1 MSLFSDVPNS
11 TDNGLSGKF
20 YRGTAKLYWGLC
32 PSKKGLAMPLSPS
45 PLLHFPWSAAG
56 SRFLI
61 SLAKAATVWLVSSN
75 NTAVEMA

>member
-1 MSLFSDVPNS
+1 MIYQENFTGARQNFTGACALV
-11 TDNGLSGKF
+11 
-20 YRGTAKLYWGLC
+20 
-32 PSKKGLAMPLSPS
+32 KKGLATPLSPS

-61 SLAKAATVWLVSSN
+61 SLAQAATVWLVSSN